1 MLDGELFSNASQN
14 CLKRKKIHV
23 TSSVLN
29 YKANVNKIRLDKLN
43 LVATVKLWNLHSTK
57 HQCYH

>member
-14 CLKRKKIHV
+14 CLKRKEIHV

-29 YKANVNKIRLDKLN
+29 YKANFNKIRLDKLN
-43 LVATVKLWNLHSTK
+43 LVATVKLWN
-57 HQCYH
+57 